1 MAINKAEEILH
12 AELEKLTKEAVSADE
27 LKRAKVAN
35 DKGTILAKAEPNS
48 FAFMLAEAE
57 SRSDWHWLMDYDERF
72 GEVTT
77 KDILEVATRYFR
89 KENRTVGHFIPRQLD
104 LKAMPEE
111 HNGNKLST
119 ADKSKSVKGEK
130 VSLKKQKA
138 QKLEYSVAKVKVA
151 KPKPPAT
158 KFASRVEK
166 KVLKNGITLLLMRN
180 PGIGSLGLSGVI
192 KAGKYFSYQENS
204 NLADVMI
211 AAADDG
217 FPDRRL
223 ALLFACAH
231 PAIDPA
237 IRAPLM
243 LQVVLGLEATQ
254 IASAFLVSPAAMA
267 QRLVRA
273 KAKIREAGIPFRIPE
288 PEELR
293 DRLESV
299 LDSIYAGFAEGWADA
314 TGTDPARRELA
325 GEAIFLGRLLTQLLP
340 DEPEAWGLLAL
351 MLYAEARRP
360 ARRTAGGEF
369 VPLRSQDK
377 TLWDWA
383 MIEEAEAAL
392 NSASRYSNH
401 SMSRAMRIGRYQ
413 LEAAIQSAHVEG
425 ARTGSVSWAAV
436 VTLYDALAQ
445 LTSSPVAFI
454 NRALAVAEL
463 EGPQAGLAALETAGV
478 DRRVESY
485 QPYWAARANLLGRTG
500 SPEAARHAY
509 QLAIGLESDPAVR
522 EYLLRRCDDLPKQ
535 G

>member
-1 MAINKAEEILH
+1 MSSQQIAMVNPSNEKA
-12 AELEKLTKEAVSADE
+12 AFQAAEAVALRSRGKLIAY
-27 LKRAKVAN
+27 
-35 DKGTILAKAEPNS
+35 LAA
-48 FAFMLAEAE
+48 
-57 SRSDWHWLMDYDERF
+57 RF
-72 GEVTT
+72 G
-77 KDILEVATRYFR
+77 DVAAA
-89 KENRTVGHFIPRQLD
+89 ED
-104 LKAMPEE
+104 A
-111 HNGNKLST
+111 LSE
-119 ADKSKSVKGEK
+119 A
-130 VSLKKQKA
+130 
-138 QKLEYSVAKVKVA
+138 
-151 KPKPPAT
+151 
-158 KFASRVEK
+158 FASALSVWPQKGCPDNPEAW
-166 KVLKNGITLLLMRN
+166 LLTAARRKLIDHLRRN
-180 PGIGSLGLSGVI
+180 RESSSDDEPE
-192 KAGKYFSYQENS
+192 Q
-204 NLADVMI
+204 LADAMI
-211 AAADDG
+211 AAADDD

-237 IRAPLM
+237 VRAPLM
-243 LQVVLGLEATQ
+243 LQVVLGLEAAQ
-254 IASAFLVSPAAMA
+254 VASAFLVSPAAMA

-273 KAKIREAGIPFRIPE
+273 KTKIREAGIPFRIPE
-288 PEELR
+288 RNELR
-293 DRLESV
+293 DRLDSV

-325 GEAIFLGRLLTQLLP
+325 AEAIFLGRLLTQLLP

-360 ARRTAGGEF
+360 ARRTPEGEF

-377 TLWDWA
+377 TLWDWK

-392 NSASRYSNH
+392 NHASR
-401 SMSRAMRIGRYQ
+401 SRLIGRYQ

-436 VTLYDALAQ
+436 VSLYDALAQ

-463 EGPQAGLAALETAGV
+463 EGPQAGLAALDAAAA

-500 SPEAARHAY
+500 SHVEARHAY

-522 EYLLRRCDDLPKQ
+522 EYLRRRCEDLR
-535 G
+535 

>member
-1 MAINKAEEILH
+1 MVNPANNDQAYAAAEGVALRSRG
-12 AELEKLTKEAVSADE
+12 KLIAY
-27 LKRAKVAN
+27 
-35 DKGTILAKAEPNS
+35 LAA
-48 FAFMLAEAE
+48 
-57 SRSDWHWLMDYDERF
+57 RF
-72 GEVTT
+72 G
-77 KDILEVATRYFR
+77 DVAAA
-89 KENRTVGHFIPRQLD
+89 ED
-104 LKAMPEE
+104 A
-111 HNGNKLST
+111 LSE
-119 ADKSKSVKGEK
+119 A
-130 VSLKKQKA
+130 
-138 QKLEYSVAKVKVA
+138 
-151 KPKPPAT
+151 
-158 KFASRVEK
+158 FASALPVWSEK
-166 KVLKNGITLLLMRN
+166 GCPENPEGWLLTAARRKLIDHLRRN
-180 PGIGSLGLSGVI
+180 RETSSDDEPE
-192 KAGKYFSYQENS
+192 Q
-204 NLADVMI
+204 LADAMI
-211 AAADDG
+211 AAADEE

-273 KAKIREAGIPFRIPE
+273 KTKIREAGIPFRIPE
-288 PEELR
+288 RDELQ

-325 GEAIFLGRLLTQLLP
+325 GEAIFLGKLLTQLLP

-360 ARRTAGGEF
+360 ARRTAEGEF

-377 TLWDWA
+377 TLWDWG

-392 NSASRYSNH
+392 NYASRT
-401 SMSRAMRIGRYQ
+401 RRFGRYQ

-425 ARTGSVSWAAV
+425 ARTGSMSWAAV
-436 VTLYDALAQ
+436 VSLYDALVQ
-445 LTSSPVAFI
+445 LTGSPVAFI

-463 EGPQAGLAALETAGV
+463 EGPQAGLAALEAAGA
-478 DRRVESY
+478 DRRLESY

-500 SPEAARHAY
+500 SQAAARHAY

-522 EYLLRRCDDLPKQ
+522 EYLRRRCDDLPKP

>member
-1 MAINKAEEILH
+1 LTAWP
-12 AELEKLTKEAVSADE
+12 EKGCPDNPEAWLLTAARRKLIDHLRRNRESSSEDE
-27 LKRAKVAN
+27 
-35 DKGTILAKAEPNS
+35 
-48 FAFMLAEAE
+48 
-57 SRSDWHWLMDYDERF
+57 
-72 GEVTT
+72 
-77 KDILEVATRYFR
+77 
-89 KENRTVGHFIPRQLD
+89 
-104 LKAMPEE
+104 PE
-111 HNGNKLST
+111 
-119 ADKSKSVKGEK
+119 
-130 VSLKKQKA
+130 Q
-138 QKLEYSVAKVKVA
+138 
-151 KPKPPAT
+151 
-158 KFASRVEK
+158 
-166 KVLKNGITLLLMRN
+166 
-180 PGIGSLGLSGVI
+180 
-192 KAGKYFSYQENS
+192 
-204 NLADVMI
+204 LADAMI

-288 PEELR
+288 PDELR

-360 ARRTAGGEF
+360 ARRTAEGEF

-392 NSASRYSNH
+392 DSASRPSNH
-401 SMSRAMRIGRYQ
+401 SSNHYTSHSTSHSTNQSTSRAMSRAMRIGRYQ

-436 VTLYDALAQ
+436 VTLYDALTQ

-463 EGPQAGLAALETAGV
+463 EGPHAGLAALETAGV
-478 DRRVESY
+478 DQRVESY

>member
-1 MAINKAEEILH
+1 MVNSANDNEAY
-12 AELEKLTKEAVSADE
+12 AAAEAVALRSRGK
-27 LKRAKVAN
+27 LVAY
-35 DKGTILAKAEPNS
+35 LAS
-48 FAFMLAEAE
+48 
-57 SRSDWHWLMDYDERF
+57 RF
-72 GEVTT
+72 G
-77 KDILEVATRYFR
+77 DVAAAEDALSEAFAAALTAWPEKGCPDNPEAWLLTAARR
-89 KENRTVGHFIPRQLD
+89 KLIDHLRRNRESSSED
-104 LKAMPEE
+104 EPE
-111 HNGNKLST
+111 
-119 ADKSKSVKGEK
+119 
-130 VSLKKQKA
+130 Q
-138 QKLEYSVAKVKVA
+138 
-151 KPKPPAT
+151 
-158 KFASRVEK
+158 
-166 KVLKNGITLLLMRN
+166 
-180 PGIGSLGLSGVI
+180 
-192 KAGKYFSYQENS
+192 
-204 NLADVMI
+204 LADAMI

-288 PEELR
+288 PDELR

-360 ARRTAGGEF
+360 ARRTAEGEF

-377 TLWDWA
+377 TLWDWP

-392 NSASRYSNH
+392 DSASRPSNH
-401 SMSRAMRIGRYQ
+401 STNHSTSHSTNQSANRALSRAKNRAMRIGRYQ

-478 DRRVESY
+478 DQRVESY

-500 SPEAARHAY
+500 SPDAARHAY

-522 EYLLRRCDDLPKQ
+522 EYLLRRCDDLPQ
-535 G
+535 RG

>member
-1 MAINKAEEILH
+1 MVNPANDDEAYG
-12 AELEKLTKEAVSADE
+12 AAEAVALRSRGK
-27 LKRAKVAN
+27 LVAY
-35 DKGTILAKAEPNS
+35 LAS
-48 FAFMLAEAE
+48 
-57 SRSDWHWLMDYDERF
+57 RF
-72 GEVTT
+72 G
-77 KDILEVATRYFR
+77 DVAAA
-89 KENRTVGHFIPRQLD
+89 ED
-104 LKAMPEE
+104 A
-111 HNGNKLST
+111 LSE
-119 ADKSKSVKGEK
+119 A
-130 VSLKKQKA
+130 
-138 QKLEYSVAKVKVA
+138 
-151 KPKPPAT
+151 
-158 KFASRVEK
+158 FASALSAWP
-166 KVLKNGITLLLMRN
+166 LKGCPDNPEAWLLTAARRKLIDHLRRN
-180 PGIGSLGLSGVI
+180 RETSSEDEPE
-192 KAGKYFSYQENS
+192 Q
-204 NLADVMI
+204 LADAMI

-243 LQVVLGLEATQ
+243 LQVVLGLEAAQ
-254 IASAFLVSPAAMA
+254 IASAFLVSPAGMA

-273 KAKIREAGIPFRIPE
+273 KAKIREAGIPFHIPE
-288 PEELR
+288 ADELR

-325 GEAIFLGRLLTQLLP
+325 GEAIFLGTLLTQLLP

-360 ARRTAGGEF
+360 ARRTAEGEF

-377 TLWDWA
+377 TLWDWG
-383 MIEEAEAAL
+383 MIEKAEAAL
-392 NSASRYSNH
+392 GDA
-401 SMSRAMRIGRYQ
+401 SRAMRIGRYQ

-436 VTLYDALAQ
+436 VSLYDALAQ

-463 EGPQAGLAALETAGV
+463 EGPYAGMAALETAGA
-478 DRRVESY
+478 DRRVEAY

-500 SPEAARHAY
+500 SSNAARHAY
-509 QLAIGLESDPAVR
+509 QVAIGLESDPAVR
-522 EYLLRRCDDLPKQ
+522 EYLRRSCDDLPKQ
-535 G
+535 A